1 MAYTGDLSHIQVG
14 GFVGQ
19 GAGIFSMTSVVN
31 FISAQPDSAIH
42 VQRTLR
48 NELDPKKFISHK
60 KEKGI
65 WKIEKA
71 SKT

>member
-1 MAYTGDLSHIQVG
+1 
-14 GFVGQ
+14 
-19 GAGIFSMTSVVN
+19 MTSVVN
-31 FISAQPDSAIH
+31 FISAQTDSAIH